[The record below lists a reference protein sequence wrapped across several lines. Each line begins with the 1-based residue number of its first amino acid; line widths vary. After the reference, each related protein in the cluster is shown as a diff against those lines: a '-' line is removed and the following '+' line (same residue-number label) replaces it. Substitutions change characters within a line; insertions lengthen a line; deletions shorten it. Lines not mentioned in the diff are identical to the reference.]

1 MPSRIRSVGSWSA
14 ALSENHRRSSVQPDA
29 ASKLPARERPT
40 IMSSNTES
48 LAAQLYD
55 ELREIAT
62 RLLRTERPEHTLD
75 TSAVVH
81 EAFLRLARQQAA
93 EWQDRQHFLAAA
105 ARTMRHVLVDY
116 ARERSARKRDGG
128 VQTTMIS
135 IPDGNAPAGDAL
147 DVMVLDDL
155 LSRFAASHARAAQ
168 VVELRVFGGF
178 EVEEVA
184 QIIDISPNTVK
195 RDWQFAKAWLACE
208 MGLNS

>member
-1 MPSRIRSVGSWSA
+1 M
-14 ALSENHRRSSVQPDA
+14 
-29 ASKLPARERPT
+29 T
-40 IMSSNTES
+40 
-48 LAAQLYD
+48 QLYD
-55 ELREIAT
+55 ELRRIAQ
-62 RLLRTERPEHTLD
+62 RLLRTERAEHTLD

-81 EAFLRLARQQAA
+81 EAFLRLAQQHAA
-93 EWQDRQHFLAAA
+93 NWNDREHFLAAA

-116 ARERSARKRDGG
+116 ARDRSAAKRNAG

-135 IPDGNAPAGDAL
+135 MPDGSVPAGDAL

-155 LSRFAASHARAAQ
+155 LSRFAALYARAAQ

-184 QIIDISPNTVK
+184 QIIKISPNTVK

-208 MGLNS
+208 MGLTK

>member
-1 MPSRIRSVGSWSA
+1 DGARSTGTTSRVKG
-14 ALSENHRRSSVQPDA
+14 LSPPVE
-29 ASKLPARERPT
+29 AST
-40 IMSSNTES
+40 SNTERF
-48 LAAQLYD
+48 AAQLYD
-55 ELREIAT
+55 ELLGIAQ
-62 RLLRTERPEHTLD
+62 RLLRNERAGHTLD

-81 EAFLRLARQQAA
+81 EAFLRLAQQHAA
-93 EWQDRQHFLAAA
+93 NWNDREHFLAAA

-116 ARERSARKRDGG
+116 ARDRSAAKRNAG

-135 IPDGNAPAGDAL
+135 MPDGSVPAGDAL

-155 LSRFAASHARAAQ
+155 LSRFAALYARAAQ

-184 QIIDISPNTVK
+184 QIIKISPNTVK

-208 MGLNS
+208 MGLTK

>member
-1 MPSRIRSVGSWSA
+1 M
-14 ALSENHRRSSVQPDA
+14 E
-29 ASKLPARERPT
+29 AST
-40 IMSSNTES
+40 SNTERF
-48 LAAQLYD
+48 AAQLYD
-55 ELREIAT
+55 ELLGIAQH
-62 RLLRTERPEHTLD
+62 LLRNERAGHTLD

-81 EAFLRLARQQAA
+81 EAFLRLAQQHAA
-93 EWQDRQHFLAAA
+93 NWNDREHFLAAA

-116 ARERSARKRDGG
+116 ARDRNAAKRNGG

-135 IPDGNAPAGDAL
+135 MPDGSVPAGDAL

-155 LSRFAASHARAAQ
+155 LSRFAALYARAAQ

-184 QIIDISPNTVK
+184 RIIKISPNTVK

-208 MGLNS
+208 MRPTK